1 MAITVEGNKNI
12 LKLYSNGE
20 KIGET
25 IKSSVQNPHK
35 YVKVLLGNDLVPP
48 SPSCEIFHSER
59 SFIGEIGQFFMWSKV
74 LNVDDIRYIYNNI
87 YKDKDFLVGWAD
99 FTAVGDVTMGCHDD
113 IGSCKW
119 EK

>member
-1 MAITVEGNKNI
+1 MAITVEEKTNI

-25 IKSSVQNPHK
+25 IKSSVQKPQR

-48 SPSCEIFHSER
+48 SPSCETFRSEKTY
-59 SFIGEIGQFFMWSKV
+59 IGEIGQFFMWSTV
-74 LNVDDIRYIYNNI
+74 LNADDIRSIYNNI
-87 YKDKDFLVGWAD
+87 YRDNDFLVRWAD

-113 IGSCKW
+113 IGSCK
-119 EK
+119 